1 MTYRLQVKLTIAD
14 FLKLVVYIVSAL
26 SQLFILCWKGDQ
38 INEIVSVMISMLFA
52 ANRSVRHMRL
62 SGFLNPQSLYTA
74 ISLYSCNWQGKSV
87 DKDRIDS
94 RCPANHVLIDCPCDV
109 RFVKNLTFAIKR
121 SHKPLVLRAMK
132 FSALALSSFTR
143 VSYTKHYLY
152 RK

>member
-1 MTYRLQVKLTIAD
+1 MKLTIAD

-38 INEIVSVMISMLFA
+38 INEIVSVMFLIA
-52 ANRSVRHMRL
+52 YTANRSERQAQNHTRYMRL
-62 SGFLNPQSLYTA
+62 SVYLNSQSLYTA

-87 DKDRIDS
+87 DKNCIDN

-143 VSYTKHYLY
+143 VS
-152 RK
+152 